1 MSNETHK
8 SMLLLLVNVSKIA
21 RLVANSVDSDQ
32 TPGTAVPDLGL
43 HCLLNTV
50 VWTSQTPSEILN
62 PLLKCPRSGADAIE
76 MLST

>member
-8 SMLLLLVNVSKIA
+8 SMLLLLVNVSRIA

-50 VWTSQTPSEILN
+50 VWTSQTPLRNFEPPIKES
-62 PLLKCPRSGADAIE
+62 
-76 MLST
+76 